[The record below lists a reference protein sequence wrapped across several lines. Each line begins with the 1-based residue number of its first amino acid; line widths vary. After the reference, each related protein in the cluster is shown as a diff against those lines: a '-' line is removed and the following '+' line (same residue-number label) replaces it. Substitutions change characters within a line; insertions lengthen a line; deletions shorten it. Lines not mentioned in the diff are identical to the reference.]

1 MTLGVGNSFQNAIL
15 MQTLVSALT
24 SKVDC
29 RNFCC
34 ESCLSSRRYGVVA
47 KIGLSNPITAFSN
60 DDVASPLYFLLI
72 PRICALGNKVVS
84 GLTL

>member
-1 MTLGVGNSFQNAIL
+1 

-34 ESCLSSRRYGVVA
+34 ESCLSSRRYGEVA
-47 KIGLSNPITAFSN
+47 KIGLRDPMTAFSN

-72 PRICALGNKVVS
+72 PQICALANKVVS